1 MLFKDIVLPIVIAL
15 FSLSVIVIIINIIF
29 RFFRLDIAIL
39 KFIALIAVWYYVGP
53 KIYDWLLYKVI
64 TTPNEAIRIIYMP
77 IQSILQVFDKIV

>member
-15 FSLSVIVIIINIIF
+15 LSLSVIVTIVNIIF

-64 TTPNEAIRIIYMP
+64 ANSNEAIRIIYMP
-77 IQSILQVFDKIV
+77 IQSILQIFDKIV

>member
-15 FSLSVIVIIINIIF
+15 LSLSVIVTIVNIIF
-29 RFFRLDIAIL
+29 RLFRFDIAIL
-39 KFIALIAVWYYVGP
+39 KFIAVMVAWYYVGP

-64 TTPNEAIRIIYMP
+64 TTSNEAIRIIYMP

>member
-15 FSLSVIVIIINIIF
+15 LSLSVIVTIVNIIF

-39 KFIALIAVWYYVGP
+39 EFIALMAVWYYVGP

-64 TTPNEAIRIIYMP
+64 TTPSEAIRIIYMP
-77 IQSILQVFDKIV
+77 IQSILQIFDKIV

>member
-15 FSLSVIVIIINIIF
+15 LSLSVIVTFVNIIF

-39 KFIALIAVWYYVGP
+39 KFIELMAAWYYVGP

-64 TTPNEAIRIIYMP
+64 ANPNEAIRIIYMP
-77 IQSILQVFDKIV
+77 IQSILQIFDKIV